1 MQHVGMQ
8 NGGGC
13 FGGSIVIVGVTVRG
27 VVSSRGERGC
37 DGGGTSGGG
46 EERRGTRRVVSS
58 SRSSDGGRSRNG
70 RCRNVIGCGEVVQDA
85 RTFMQAVSRDYG
97 CFVTSAGRHRGRG
110 GGRSGATVLLGGPRG
125 PRLAGASWGN
135 GRWNLAGRYQIRIR
149 WAGSGPALQDGWIAR
164 DLGR

>member
-1 MQHVGMQ
+1 M
-8 NGGGC
+8 
-13 FGGSIVIVGVTVRG
+13 
-27 VVSSRGERGC
+27 
-37 DGGGTSGGG
+37 
-46 EERRGTRRVVSS
+46 
-58 SRSSDGGRSRNG
+58 
-70 RCRNVIGCGEVVQDA
+70 VQDA

-125 PRLAGASWGN
+125 PRLAGASRGN

-149 WAGSGPALQDGWIAR
+149 WAGGGPTLQDGWIAR

>member
-1 MQHVGMQ
+1 MQHVGCT
-8 NGGGC
+8 GGGC
-13 FGGSIVIVGVTVRG
+13 FGGCSIVIVGVTVCG

-37 DGGGTSGGG
+37 GGTSGGG
-46 EERRGTRRVVSS
+46 EERRGTRSGRVVSS

-149 WAGSGPALQDGWIAR
+149 WAGGGPALQDGWIAR